1 MRSFKKLNGGIKMS
15 VKNTPSESDY
25 SDVTK
30 EQLIADFKVVVSDVE
45 TLLKATASESS
56 EKFANLR
63 IKAEESLASAK
74 FKMLDVQDT
83 IIEKFKYAAKAT
95 DDYVQDNPWQSVGI
109 AAAVGVIVGL
119 LIGRR

>member
-1 MRSFKKLNGGIKMS
+1 MS
-15 VKNTPSESDY
+15 VKNTPSKSDY

-30 EQLIADFKVVVSDVE
+30 EQLIEDFKVVVSDVE
-45 TLLKATASESS
+45 TLLKATASESG

-63 IKAEESLASAK
+63 IKAEESLASARS
-74 FKMLDVQDT
+74 KMLDAQDT
-83 IIEKFKYAAKAT
+83 IIEKSKYAAKAT

-109 AAAVGVIVGL
+109 AAAVGVVVGL